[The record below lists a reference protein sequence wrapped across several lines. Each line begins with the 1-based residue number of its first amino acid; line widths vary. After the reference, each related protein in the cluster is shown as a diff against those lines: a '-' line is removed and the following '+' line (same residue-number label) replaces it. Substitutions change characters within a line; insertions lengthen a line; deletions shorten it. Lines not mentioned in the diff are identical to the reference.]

1 MSTTRYVQYFPR
13 SPEHRKFAQLFPHDT
28 EILPVITPSVCSFP
42 PFVHGLLF
50 SQNKKRTRMHSKTNV
65 SMYAASLKLSPLFA
79 YLFLPKSLLPFL
91 NLPRRF
97 SSLQVDP
104 PALYL
109 ARIHMRVS
117 ITSFIT
123 LTIHHMFSAC
133 SLVLGYYGYWYYGP
147 LSNKSTFDHQ
157 YGVDL
162 LHVLQVTIGSA
173 VTTTSTVS
181 TGGS

>member
-1 MSTTRYVQYFPR
+1 MSTT
-13 SPEHRKFAQLFPHDT
+13 
-28 EILPVITPSVCSFP
+28 SVCSFP

-65 SMYAASLKLSPLFA
+65 SI
-79 YLFLPKSLLPFL
+79 LLPFL

-109 ARIHMRVS
+109 ARIHMRV
-117 ITSFIT
+117 
-123 LTIHHMFSAC
+123 
-133 SLVLGYYGYWYYGP
+133 
-147 LSNKSTFDHQ
+147 
-157 YGVDL
+157 
-162 LHVLQVTIGSA
+162 TIGSA

-181 TGGS
+181 AGGS